1 MRYKLSAPATLHT
14 TVQLPA
20 SKSIS
25 NRALILHALAQ
36 GHITPTNLS
45 DCDDTCVMIK
55 ALDGNPEH
63 IDILAAGTAMRF
75 LTAYLSVTPGT
86 RIITGTERM
95 QQRPI
100 RILVDALRELGAQIE
115 YAGNEGFSL
124 TYHRYNIDRRRN
136 QPCRKCKFTIHIRFT
151 DDRPYPEK
159 RIKAEPDRRNHFTS
173 LYQSDSAI
181 DERIRC
187 RRCMEFRPASG
198 SA

>member
-45 DCDDTCVMIK
+45 GLRRYLRHDKSLGRKSRTYRYTCCRNRH
-55 ALDGNPEH
+55 AFSHGLSECNTRHTHHHRYRTDATTPHTYPGGR
-63 IDILAAGTAMRF
+63 LARVGSTNRICRKRRF
-75 LTAYLSVTPGT
+75 PSPA
-86 RIITGTERM
+86 
-95 QQRPI
+95 
-100 RILVDALRELGAQIE
+100 
-115 YAGNEGFSL
+115 
-124 TYHRYNIDRRRN
+124 YHRYNIDRRRN

-159 RIKAEPDRRNHFTS
+159 TD
-173 LYQSDSAI
+173 
-181 DERIRC
+181 
-187 RRCMEFRPASG
+187 
-198 SA
+198 